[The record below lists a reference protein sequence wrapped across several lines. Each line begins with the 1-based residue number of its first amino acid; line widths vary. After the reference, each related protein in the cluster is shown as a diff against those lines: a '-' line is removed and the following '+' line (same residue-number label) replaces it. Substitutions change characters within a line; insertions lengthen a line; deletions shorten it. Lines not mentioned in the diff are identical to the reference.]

1 MKRNTQLEKQ
11 AKRIADAIVELVEG
25 TDGPVTLAQVER
37 DVAGFAK
44 EAPPF
49 WRYGFKTGRFYWDGM
64 TEAGEKALEQ
74 VMHERRVTV
83 QFVSLLPYI
92 LEDCLIKDENWQ
104 PIVLLP
110 ARAANLDSPH
120 VFDTRFAGFV
130 RSRLIRRAGS
140 RSNPGL
146 LASRQTNSRCRALAS
161 NRRAPLCRF

>member
-11 AKRIADAIVELVEG
+11 AKRIADAIVELVEL

-44 EAPPF
+44 EEPPF
-49 WRYGFKTGRFYWDGM
+49 WRYGFKTGRFYWNGM

-92 LEDCLIKDENWQ
+92 LEDCLIKDDNWQ

-110 ARAANLDSPH
+110 ARAANLDSPT
-120 VFDTRFAGFV
+120 FLV
-130 RSRLIRRAGS
+130 R
-140 RSNPGL
+140 
-146 LASRQTNSRCRALAS
+146 ASQDCVSVALATPGWQS
-161 NRRAPLCRF
+161 LEPGPVSFTADQFSL